1 MGIYYFIILCA
12 TQVDLHPHKG
22 HGDEN
27 AIDELKFLKAVVKET
42 LRLHPPF
49 PLLIPRECR
58 EMCKINGYEIPEETR
73 IIVNAWAIG

>member
-1 MGIYYFIILCA
+1 MANNWAFIILCA
-12 TQVDLHPHKG
+12 TQGHVD
-22 HGDEN
+22 ET
-27 AIDELKFLKAVVKET
+27 AIDGLKFLKAVVKET